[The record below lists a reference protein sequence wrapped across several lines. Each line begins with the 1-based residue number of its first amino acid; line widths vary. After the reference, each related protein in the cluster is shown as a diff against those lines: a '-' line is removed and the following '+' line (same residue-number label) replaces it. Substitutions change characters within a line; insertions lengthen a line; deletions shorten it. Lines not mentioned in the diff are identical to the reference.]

1 MCAQSVWGL
10 LGCTLFAA
18 ASLCASCTQHREPA
32 WSEQSDLQESQLDEG
47 GPLTAAPEP
56 SGGKVRPLT
65 WESDLPAA
73 RKRAK
78 RQDRLLLVWV
88 HADWAVP
95 SVHMKRELWTDAE
108 VERALQ
114 PVVTVMIDVTAAEP
128 QMDVRLDGLKV
139 NIVPDV
145 LVLRPNGSEVG
156 RTNGM
161 ANRAQLL
168 ALIKRA
174 ASR

>member
-1 MCAQSVWGL
+1 
-10 LGCTLFAA
+10 
-18 ASLCASCTQHREPA
+18 
-32 WSEQSDLQESQLDEG
+32 
-47 GPLTAAPEP
+47 
-56 SGGKVRPLT
+56 
-65 WESDLPAA
+65 
-73 RKRAK
+73 
-78 RQDRLLLVWV
+78 
-88 HADWAVP
+88 
-95 SVHMKRELWTDAE
+95 MKRELWTDAE